1 MNIRKTQSDVREAMH
16 VEFIKSI
23 NKYMLNKV
31 QLKKKKK
38 PAESKFKS
46 KQFRTLL
53 DWDLLHLFM
62 MNIKMCM
69 VLPH

>member
-53 DWDLLHLFM
+53 D
-62 MNIKMCM
+62 
-69 VLPH
+69 